1 MSESANKTG
10 IQNLAYVEQ
19 FYADYRRDPDSVP
32 AEWREY
38 FAASVNNAG
47 ATVQLG
53 PLFKSRSLFN
63 PVEANTN
70 GHAQFQPDPRAENLS
85 ERLHQLVR
93 NYRGRGHII
102 AAVNPLGVTNLCPPE
117 LELDFY
123 GFTESE
129 LNLLA
134 NFPEFHSETPLTVH
148 EIFQRL
154 RDAYCRSIGAQF
166 LHIDDLAARQW
177 LQHRMEIS
185 QNRL

>member
-1 MSESANKTG
+1 MKESSNNTG
-10 IQNLAYVEQ
+10 IQNLAYVEG
-19 FYADYRRDPDSVP
+19 FYADYRRDSNSVP

-38 FAASVNNAG
+38 FAASVNGAD

-53 PLFKSRSLFN
+53 PSFKPRSVFN
-63 PVEANTN
+63 PVESNSN

-93 NYRGRGHII
+93 SYRGRGHII
-102 AAVNPLGVTNLCPPE
+102 AAVNPLGTINPCPPE

-129 LNLLA
+129 LNMLI
-134 NFPEFHSETPLTVH
+134 NFPTLHCDTPLTVR

-154 RDAYCRSIGAQF
+154 RDTYCRSIGAQF
-166 LHIDDLAARQW
+166 LHMDDLKMRQW
-177 LQHRMEIS
+177 LQQRMES
-185 QNRL
+185 TQ